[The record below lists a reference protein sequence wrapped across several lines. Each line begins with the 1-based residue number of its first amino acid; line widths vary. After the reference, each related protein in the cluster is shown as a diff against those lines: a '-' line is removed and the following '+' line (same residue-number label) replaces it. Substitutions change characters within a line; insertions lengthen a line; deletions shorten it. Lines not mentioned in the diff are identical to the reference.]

1 MKRLFRMF
9 ALSKSEQ
16 RLVLIMII
24 GLIGVALVG
33 YEHRVHQPRIQP
45 ASTTEPKASPSPQ
58 ETEDDR

>member
-1 MKRLFRMF
+1 
-9 ALSKSEQ
+9 
-16 RLVLIMII
+16 MII